1 MTTPGRDD
9 LERRITELE
18 QKVLRLSQL
27 IGVAHEI
34 ARPLERPAAV
44 VPPPRMIS
52 QTDLA
57 REAPPRSAVKLPS
70 APATPE
76 FSLEQW
82 VGGRGL
88 LLVGVLALLAAA
100 GFFLKYAFDQGW
112 VAPWVRVLGAIAGG
126 IGVILAGE
134 QQITRG
140 LRRFGLALVGAGGGL
155 MYLGLWAAAGPY
167 AMIVEQAGTAA
178 IAIVAGL
185 IAWRAA
191 EHQAEGLALWALL
204 GAYTAPLVLPATD
217 TRYEVVL
224 AYCGVTSVM
233 AFALA
238 HAFAWRLTF
247 FAALIG
253 YFIYA
258 PSLVWVAMH
267 LPFALLYLALGGV
280 AAVRIAA
287 EHEWVEARLFAP
299 ALAWV
304 TLIMHAGML
313 AATSTALGVA
323 LFGSALLLMTSW
335 SFDRRNER
343 FQRPDLAVSV
353 DEHALT
359 MLLVPVSFVIVAA
372 LALPRLGV
380 EPAVATSLVAAL
392 YLATGWRRRWAPFVA
407 IGYLMIAI
415 ALAQTQGIAALVVTW
430 SVLLAG
436 MMLADAYLDQRAG
449 PRLSVL
455 LGLAT
460 GLVLLMALMTRGS
473 GAPPFVDELSWA
485 WYVFV
490 GATALGAW
498 QWRIAVGVP
507 SWEGDGY
514 RVLWSLA
521 GLTLL
526 YAGSL
531 EVFRFFA
538 GMRGTWAGAWLAGDL
553 AISAYWL
560 LYAGAMVWAGFTLG
574 RAAVRSAGLVVAGLA
589 VIKIAFYDLQ
599 QLEALY
605 RVGSFFL
612 LALMSLAVAW
622 LYNRAAKSVSPPPA
636 SEKTAA
642 PETRTVP

>member
-9 LERRITELE
+9 LERRISELE

-34 ARPLERPAAV
+34 GRAPERPAVA
-44 VPPPRMIS
+44 PPPRMIS

-57 REAPPRSAVKLPS
+57 REAPPRPAIKLLPT
-70 APATPE
+70 PVTPE
-76 FSLEQW
+76 VSLEQW

-100 GFFLKYAFDQGW
+100 GFFLKYAFEQGW
-112 VAPWVRVLGAIAGG
+112 VAPWVRVVGALIGG
-126 IGVILAGE
+126 TAVVIFGE
-134 QQITRG
+134 EQIRRG

-155 MYLGLWAAAGPY
+155 MYLGIWAAAGPY
-167 AMIVEQAGTAA
+167 ALIAGQAGTAA
-178 IAIVAGL
+178 IALVAG
-185 IAWRAA
+185 IVAWRAA
-191 EHQAEGLALWALL
+191 EHQAEGLALWAML
-204 GAYTAPLVLPATD
+204 GAYTAPMVLPATD
-217 TRYEVVL
+217 TRYEVFL

-238 HAFAWRLTF
+238 HAFAWRMTF

-253 YFIYA
+253 YFIYG
-258 PSLVWVAMH
+258 PSLVWAAMH

-304 TLIMHAGML
+304 TLIMHAGMF
-313 AATSTALGVA
+313 AASNTALGVA
-323 LFGSALLLMTSW
+323 LFGSALLLLTSW

-343 FQRPDLAVSV
+343 LQRLDLAVSV
-353 DEHALT
+353 DDHALT
-359 MLLVPVSFVIVAA
+359 MLLVPVSFVIVAG

-415 ALAQTQGIAALVVTW
+415 GLAQTLGVAPLVITW

-436 MMLADAYLDQRAG
+436 MILADAYLDQRAG
-449 PRLSVL
+449 PRMSVL

-460 GLVLLMALMTRGS
+460 GLVLLLALMTWSS

-485 WYVFV
+485 WYVFA
-490 GATALGAW
+490 GATALGAYH
-498 QWRIAVGVP
+498 WRIAVGVP

-514 RVLWSLA
+514 RVLWTLA

-531 EVFRFFA
+531 ELYRFFA
-538 GMRGTWAGAWLAGDL
+538 GMRGTWAGAQLAGDL
-553 AISAYWL
+553 AISVYWL

-574 RAAVRSAGLVVAGLA
+574 RAAVRSAGLVVAGMA
-589 VIKIAFYDLQ
+589 VFKIAFYDLQ

-605 RVGSFFL
+605 RVGSFFV
-612 LALMSLAVAW
+612 LALMSLAVAY
-622 LYNRAAKSVSPPPA
+622 LYNRAAKSVSQPPA